1 MRFLPITCAAF
12 CLLLACNGPE
22 PRKPIEVKTGSFFK
36 ESVERNKALL
46 EQEEAQIKAIIA
58 KDTAHHY
65 QSSSSGFWYYYDI
78 ENPTASF
85 KPRTDDQV
93 LFSFDLRTFTNDTLY
108 TTKEKGLVSY
118 KVDKEQLFPGL
129 QNAIKLL
136 RINEK
141 ATFLFPSSQA
151 YGYVGDGERI
161 GPKTPLISTVELH
174 TIIIEEDSLNSKTE

>member
-1 MRFLPITCAAF
+1 MRFLLATCF
-12 CLLLACNGPE
+12 FIIMLLACKGPE
-22 PRKPIEVKTGSFFK
+22 PRKPIEVKTGSFFQ

-46 EQEEAQIKAIIA
+46 EKEEAQIKNIIA
-58 KDTAHHY
+58 KDTTHQY
-65 QSSSSGFWYYYDI
+65 QNSASGFWYYYNI
-78 ENPTASF
+78 ENPTQAYT
-85 KPRTDDQV
+85 PQTDDQV
-93 LFSFDLRTFTNDTLY
+93 LFSFDLRTFSNDTLY
-108 TTKEKGLVSY
+108 TSKEKGLISY

>member
-1 MRFLPITCAAF
+1 MRFLPITCVVF

-22 PRKPIEVKTGSFFK
+22 PRRPIEVKTGSFFK

-46 EQEEAQIKAIIA
+46 EKEEALIKDIIS
-58 KDTAHHY
+58 KDTAHQY
-65 QSSSSGFWYYYDI
+65 QSSANGFWYYYDI
-78 ENPTASF
+78 ENPTQAYT
-85 KPRTDDQV
+85 PQTDDQV
-93 LFSFDLRTFTNDTLY
+93 LFSFDLRTFANDTLY
-108 TTKEKGLVSY
+108 TSKEKGLISY

-141 ATFLFPSSQA
+141 ATFFFPSSQA